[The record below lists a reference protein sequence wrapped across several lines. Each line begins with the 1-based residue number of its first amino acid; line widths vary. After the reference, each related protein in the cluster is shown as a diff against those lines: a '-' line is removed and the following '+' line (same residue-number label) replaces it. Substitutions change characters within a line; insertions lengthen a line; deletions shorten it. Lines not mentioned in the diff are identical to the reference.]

1 MHPYST
7 NSPANPKLYGYL
19 MLAAVAASTLV
30 GYLLTKL
37 NDFTGW
43 SFGGASAMACF
54 IALHFVFNTFLWKK
68 AWIRRWLLVPD
79 LNGEWECQ
87 GMTTTR
93 DGNAVNASWNGI
105 VTITQ
110 SWSQMTVQLKTF
122 QSDSHS
128 IASSLYREEGNG
140 FRLIYHYENKPQP
153 GQAGL
158 NRHSGLCDLLFMED
172 SVSASGE
179 YFTGEGR
186 LTVGTMKLK
195 RKETRH
201 GTT

>member
-19 MLAAVAASTLV
+19 MLLAIVVSTLV

-37 NDFTGW
+37 HDFTGW
-43 SFGGASAMACF
+43 TLGGVSAMAVF
-54 IALHFVFNTFLWKK
+54 IALHFSFNHYEWRNSWL
-68 AWIRRWLLVPD
+68 RRLLLVPD

-87 GMTTTR
+87 GMTTSR
-93 DGNAVNASWNGI
+93 DGQASQSAWSGSI
-105 VTITQ
+105 TITQ
-110 SWSQMTVQLKTF
+110 SWSKMVVRLKTS
-122 QSDSHS
+122 QSDSQS
-128 IASSLYREEGNG
+128 IGASLYREVGHG
-140 FRLIYHYENKPQP
+140 FRLIYHYENRPQP

-158 NRHSGLCDLLFMED
+158 NRHSGLCDLLFAD
-172 SVSASGE
+172 DTGLATGE

-186 LTVGTMKLK
+186 LTVGTMKLQ
-195 RKETRH
+195 RKERQH